1 METSVTFGR
10 EGLQNLGFS
19 PLVSRRDFYRATLVV
34 TRSLG
39 FWCFIR
45 RTDPLSGLK
54 SSGRQSRKFLSVELN
69 GVRHT
74 WMNRTNDASI
84 VAKLLL
90 SAYTNVTEV
99 RCSVFSVQLH
109 VFLTKDLQ
117 LNNFNTGFNNHYWV
131 IIVIRKIY
139 SKTDSMA
146 SIIIYL
152 KTSLTWKY
160 STCVEL
166 IKLHNLYIK
175 KAEYYV

>member
-1 METSVTFGR
+1 METSVTISRG
-10 EGLQNLGFS
+10 GLQNLSEGPSAREGFLS
-19 PLVSRRDFYRATLVV
+19 CHT
-34 TRSLG
+34 
-39 FWCFIR
+39 CFIR
-45 RTDPLSGLK
+45 RTDPLSRL
-54 SSGRQSRKFLSVELN
+54 SARQSKKFFSMELN

-84 VAKLLL
+84 VAKLSL

-146 SIIIYL
+146 SMNYYIFENVFDMKI
-152 KTSLTWKY
+152 
-160 STCVEL
+160 
-166 IKLHNLYIK
+166 LYMRGT
-175 KAEYYV
+175 